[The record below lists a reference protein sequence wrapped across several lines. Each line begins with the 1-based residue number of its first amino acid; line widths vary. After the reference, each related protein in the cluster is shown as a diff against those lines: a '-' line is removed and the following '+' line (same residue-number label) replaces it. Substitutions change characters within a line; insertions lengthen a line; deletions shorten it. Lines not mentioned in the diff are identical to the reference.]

1 VEEAMKYFTR
11 FMVLILFFSVG
22 LWGYSSL
29 HDDPNLSLL
38 AYKVMLASVGMGM
51 AEAFWIVFFKP
62 IFGSLDKKS
71 SKEKLLV
78 GAIRV
83 AFYILICGV
92 TLAHGI

>member
-1 VEEAMKYFTR
+1 
-11 FMVLILFFSVG
+11 
-22 LWGYSSL
+22 
-29 HDDPNLSLL
+29 
-38 AYKVMLASVGMGM
+38 MGM

-92 TLAHGI
+92 TFAHGI